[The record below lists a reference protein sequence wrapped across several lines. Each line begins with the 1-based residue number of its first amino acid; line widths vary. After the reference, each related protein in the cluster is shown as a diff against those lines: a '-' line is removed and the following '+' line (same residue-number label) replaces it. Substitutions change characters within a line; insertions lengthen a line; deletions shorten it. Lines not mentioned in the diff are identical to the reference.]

1 MPAARE
7 LLEVGAAEIGMGKL
21 LTGNGCSSCMS
32 PRHVRPSG
40 EDYFAALL
48 LVGAKPR
55 GVKSRGSARGA
66 SRGIPGFPMGSG

>member
-7 LLEVGAAEIGMGKL
+7 LLEVGAAEIGTGKL
-21 LTGNGCSSCMS
+21 LKGNGCSSDMS

-66 SRGIPGFPMGSG
+66 SRGIPGFPLGSG